1 MCFSEDIKDASSHTN
16 IDRSE
21 RIMFDLRQMNFSD
34 AEVADLGLE
43 IFIASM
49 VDNSDMNLDSIP
61 QLIPAIKAKI
71 VDGFDAMVE
80 SAELA
85 IDNEHPLI

>member
-34 AEVADLGLE
+34 AEVADLALE

-61 QLIPAIKAKI
+61 QLIPAIKEKI
-71 VDGFDAMVE
+71 VDGFDAIVE

-85 IDNEHPLI
+85 IDNEHLLI

>member
-34 AEVADLGLE
+34 AEVADLALE

-49 VDNSDMNLDSIP
+49 IDNSEMNLDSIP
-61 QLIPAIKAKI
+61 QLIPAIKEKI
-71 VDGFDAMVE
+71 VDGFDAIVE

-85 IDNEHPLI
+85 IDNEYPLI